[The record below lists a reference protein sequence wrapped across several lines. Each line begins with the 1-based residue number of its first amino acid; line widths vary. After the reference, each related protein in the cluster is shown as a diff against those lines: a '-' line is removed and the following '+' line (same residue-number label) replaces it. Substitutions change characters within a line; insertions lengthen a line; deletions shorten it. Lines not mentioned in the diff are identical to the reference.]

1 LDTKTTQKDSY
12 GIMTTTRSQRLVASA
27 VALLA
32 TSLTTNAFAP
42 AQQAGHSISRTSIR
56 AETDPQTVTPREKVG
71 NEVVESPVYFN
82 ILTREEQAPPQEQQ
96 QSELSNVALAA
107 SAKISNSYAI
117 NGWVPKDDYAL
128 WGLPG
133 AIAPVGFFDPLG
145 FARQG
150 LPLNDAKRLRE
161 AEVHHGRVAML
172 AVVGYL
178 SQEAMNTLGDGGP
191 FHITGPANDQL
202 QQVPAVPF
210 AVLTLLIGAAE
221 IYRAKKGWVEPQ
233 FKIGSKTLFTLR
245 DDYYPGD
252 LGFDPL
258 GLKPTENYKFQ
269 RMQTKEL
276 SHGRLAMLAWAG
288 MCAQELVN
296 HRTIGE
302 TWSFYSTLFSG
313 DDLSPFYN

>member
-1 LDTKTTQKDSY
+1 
-12 GIMTTTRSQRLVASA
+12 
-27 VALLA
+27 
-32 TSLTTNAFAP
+32 LTE
-42 AQQAGHSISRTSIR
+42 S
-56 AETDPQTVTPREKVG
+56 DP
-71 NEVVESPVYFN
+71 
-82 ILTREEQAPPQEQQ
+82 LQQ
-96 QSELSNVALAA
+96 QPVLVSSELSAVALAA
-107 SAKISNSYAI
+107 STKIFNSYAI

-133 AIAPVGFFDPLG
+133 SIAPLGFFDPLG

-161 AEVHHGRVAML
+161 AEVQHGRVAML

-178 SQEAMNTLGDGGP
+178 SQEFMNTLGGGP

-202 QQVPAVPF
+202 QQVPTVPF
-210 AVLTLLIGAAE
+210 AVLTLMIGAAE
-221 IYRAKKGWVEPQ
+221 IYRAKKGWVEPI
-233 FKIGSKTLFTLR
+233 FRIGSKTLFTLR
-245 DDYYPGD
+245 EDYYPGD

-258 GLKPTENYKFQ
+258 GLKPTENYEFQ

-276 SHGRLAMLAWAG
+276 SNGRLAMLAWAG

-313 DDLSPFYN
+313 GDLSPFYN

>member
-1 LDTKTTQKDSY
+1 MNRGSL
-12 GIMTTTRSQRLVASA
+12 LVASA

-32 TSLTTNAFAP
+32 TSQTANAFVP
-42 AQQAGHSISRTSIR
+42 QQPHSSTTRTFLR
-56 AETDPQTVTPREKVG
+56 AETGPTKVAPRDEVG
-71 NEVVESPVYFN
+71 SEEGESSPVYFN
-82 ILTREEQAPPQEQQ
+82 ILTQDEAPPQRQQ
-96 QSELSNVALAA
+96 QQEAVLSELSTVALAA
-107 SAKISNSYAI
+107 SSKISNSYAI

-133 AIAPVGFFDPLG
+133 AIAPLGFFDPLG

-150 LPLNDAKRLRE
+150 SPLNDAKRLRE
-161 AEVHHGRVAML
+161 AEVQHGRVAML

-191 FHITGPANDQL
+191 FHISGPANDQL
-202 QQVPAVPF
+202 QQVPAIPF

-258 GLKPTENYKFQ
+258 GLKPTENYEFQ
-269 RMQTKEL
+269 YLQTKEL
-276 SHGRLAMLAWAG
+276 SNGRLAMLAWAG

-302 TWSFYSTLFSG
+302 TWSFYTTLISG
-313 DDLSPFYN
+313 GDLSPFYN